1 MKHVQSYNM
10 LPRHVNNIDTMFNLV
25 ARRCKML
32 KFFWSFGDWLLYFV
46 FVKKPKFFVKILKFC
61 VLRNTFLNKCSSF
74 VELFTFFVLVWWL
87 HFCCCLNV
95 VCCNH
100 MYKSCSRCQ
109 IGARML
115 CNSFYCLWRKFAH
128 PTATRSTLIRTGAAK
143 TRHIFLQVQ
152 NTPNSADSS
161 LDVIL
166 LESPLLEPLD
176 LYISSI
182 LWPMLKICKPF
193 YSSKQKDA

>member
-1 MKHVQSYNM
+1 MFCETRFWTNIQVLLNFLHFLFWCDDCIFVVVWM
-10 LPRHVNNIDTMFNLV
+10 LFVATTCINLV
-25 ARRCKML
+25 QGVKLALML
-32 KFFWSFGDWLLYFV
+32 
-46 FVKKPKFFVKILKFC
+46 
-61 VLRNTFLNKCSSF
+61 R
-74 VELFTFFVLVWWL
+74 
-87 HFCCCLNV
+87 
-95 VCCNH
+95 
-100 MYKSCSRCQ
+100 
-109 IGARML
+109 
-115 CNSFYCLWRKFAH
+115 NSFYCLWRKFAH

-166 LESPLLEPLD
+166 LEPPLLEPLD

-182 LWPMLKICKPF
+182 LWPMLKICRPF